1 MKKKSTNDAEC
12 PQEQSLPVYG
22 QDAEGRKKRVFDCLL
37 VDGQPYIESVNREG
51 HKVKTPASAV
61 SAAFRQL
68 RLKEKTAVY
77 RRAKDPPLESEKA
90 ANG

>member
-1 MKKKSTNDAEC
+1 MKNASMNDAETQ
-12 PQEQSLPVYG
+12 PEPSLPVYG
-22 QDAEGRKKRVFDCLL
+22 QDAEGKKKRGFDCVLIN
-37 VDGQPYIESVNREG
+37 GQPYIESINRDG

-77 RRAKDPPLESEKA
+77 RRAKDPSLESEKA
-90 ANG
+90 ANC